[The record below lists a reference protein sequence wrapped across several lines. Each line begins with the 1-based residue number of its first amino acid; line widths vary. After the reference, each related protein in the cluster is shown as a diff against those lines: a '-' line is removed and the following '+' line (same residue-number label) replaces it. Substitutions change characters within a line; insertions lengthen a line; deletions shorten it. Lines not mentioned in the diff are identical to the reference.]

1 VIGSGIFSAFGL
13 ASVTLAMTIV
23 AQLSKRLGAVTHT
36 PRYYFGFYIAAVLMG
51 ISVLARLY
59 NWVTNADVN
68 ALNADPGWI
77 LLYIGLPALA
87 VTLAVMVAWRYWSWL
102 LAERG

>member
-1 VIGSGIFSAFGL
+1 MIGSGIFSVFGL
-13 ASVTLAMTIV
+13 ASIALAMTV
-23 AQLSKRLGAVTHT
+23 MAQLSKRLGAVTHT
-36 PRYYFGFYIAAVLMG
+36 PRYYIGFYIAAALMG
-51 ISVLARLY
+51 ISVLARFY
-59 NWVTNADVN
+59 NWLTNADIGT
-68 ALNADPGWI
+68 LNADPGWI